1 MWASANLKTSPPIAT
16 DATDHTEAKES
27 FHLCTH
33 IHQCDQYDPCS
44 SVSSVASFLAV
55 AQRSALVIH
64 IPDLMSANLQ
74 ADVLRYAD
82 LIEAEMRR
90 IGYWQN
96 QPLRPEQM
104 QFKQAFAMDTM
115 AFTQW
120 LQFVFLPR
128 VREAAAAN
136 QFPASSSVGTQAIRE
151 FDCDP
156 NAGDLTT
163 LLAEFDALF
172 D

>member
-1 MWASANLKTSPPIAT
+1 MAS
-16 DATDHTEAKES
+16 H
-27 FHLCTH
+27 H
-33 IHQCDQYDPCS
+33 
-44 SVSSVASFLAV
+44 
-55 AQRSALVIH
+55 
-64 IPDLMSANLQ
+64 LQ
-74 ADVLRYAD
+74 ADVIRYAD
-82 LIEAEMRR
+82 RIEHEMRR

-104 QFKQAFAMDTM
+104 QFKKAFAMDSM

-136 QFPASSSVGTQAIRE
+136 QFPSSSSVGTQAVRE
-151 FDCDP
+151 FDGDP
-156 NAGDLTT
+156 SAGDLTN
-163 LLAEFDALF
+163 LLCEFDGLF